1 MNHFSP
7 ETFQMLNRL
16 ARRTE
21 PNKLLFLGELIAGGK
36 ELKPKMDELVSVAHL
51 INLVRPKQCRVKVLI
66 NLSLCVGSHFSEFPD
81 L

>member
-1 MNHFSP
+1 MMNHFSP

-51 INLVRPKQCRVKVLI
+51 INFEQPKL
-66 NLSLCVGSHFSEFPD
+66 F
-81 L
+81 